1 MSLTPSSIRASSPE
15 ADNGIPSASAPSRGR
30 GYRVLWRV
38 LIALIYLFL
47 LSPLIVV
54 FIISFDTRPYLSF
67 PPAGF
72 TLGSY
77 RALVHNAAFVHGFTV
92 SLIVGA
98 IVAVLSTALGTL
110 SALALARFDFR
121 GKALLSWIFIS
132 PLLVP
137 HIVLGM
143 ALMLVLAPLYLTD
156 TYTGLV
162 IAHLGI
168 TLPYVIRTVSMSL
181 MTMNKQCEE
190 AASVLGAHPLTV
202 FRRVTLPL
210 IWPGLAA
217 GAVIAFLISFDEAV
231 IALFVV
237 GANAST
243 LPVEIFR
250 YVEYKTD
257 PQVAALSV
265 VLILLSLIFVVFIE
279 RTAGLRKSLQ

>member
-1 MSLTPSSIRASSPE
+1 MTATSP
-15 ADNGIPSASAPSRGR
+15 AANPGAANPVAPAPFRWNDAAH
-30 GYRVLWRV
+30 RVLWRTA
-38 LIALIYLFL
+38 ITLIYLFL
-47 LSPLIVV
+47 LAPLIVV

-72 TLGSY
+72 SLGSY
-77 RALVHNAAFVHGFTV
+77 RALVHNGAFVHGFIV
-92 SLIVGA
+92 SVMVAA
-98 IVAVLSTALGTL
+98 IVSFLSTVLGTS
-110 SALALARFDFR
+110 SALALARYEFR
-121 GKALLSWIFIS
+121 GKALLTWIFIS

-137 HIVLGM
+137 HVVLGM
-143 ALMLVLAPLYLTD
+143 SLMLVLSPLYLTD

-168 TLPYVIRTVSMSL
+168 TLPYVVRTVSMSL
-181 MTMNKQCEE
+181 MTMNRQCEE
-190 AASVLGAHPLTV
+190 AAGVLGAHPLTV
-202 FRRVTLPL
+202 LRRVTLPL

-231 IALFVV
+231 IALFIV

-265 VLILLSLIFVVFIE
+265 ALILLSLVCVVLIE
-279 RTAGLRKSLQ
+279 RTIGLRKSLQ